1 MTTDAEDR
9 STWPR
14 NGQVIRRAEL
24 LRLIEEN
31 GGPKDLDL
39 RGALFVG
46 DAPGGEPERNPIDL
60 SPEALAP
67 LAKAYEQAN
76 GGRKAPWIGPRGGIS
91 LSEAQLQGANLGG
104 AGLQRADFVFAQLQ
118 GAVLRRAKLEW
129 AAAFCAQLEGADL
142 FAAGLQSVLLNSARL
157 RGASLDSA
165 NLEGAFLLNAELRGA
180 KLRWAQLRQA
190 SPSHAQLQQ
199 ADLSH
204 ADLREAALW
213 EAQLD
218 GAILH
223 EADLQGAYLRRAQL
237 QNVHLESAKIQRTDM
252 YDVASLDGARWY
264 GSLLDHTRIKGES
277 LGKAIGDELEAHK
290 GKTADAYHRA
300 KEAYLL
306 LKNNFNQIGRY
317 EDASWA
323 YVKEQQ
329 MEKMAHYWEWRSGV
343 RSAWSSLWGWRPFS
357 GGRNLRQAGSELGSL
372 LSSFLRAFASGSLW
386 RWFWNRAFEFLTGH
400 GERPLKAVRAGVFV
414 IVAFGGGFWATRA
427 IANFWDALVYSIAT
441 FATFNLGRPGLNPE
455 GRGVEIASSLE
466 AILGIGVLALVV
478 FTVGNRM
485 SRG

>member
-1 MTTDAEDR
+1 MTSDAEDR

-104 AGLQRADFVFAQLQ
+104 AGLQRADFLFAQLQ

-252 YDVASLDGARWY
+252 YGVASLDAAYWY
-264 GSLLDHTRIKGES
+264 GALLDHTRIKRES
-277 LGKAIGDELEAHK
+277 LGKAIGDEIEAHK
-290 GKTADAYHRA
+290 EKRAEAYHRA

-306 LKNNFNQIGRY
+306 LKNNFDQIGRY

-329 MEKMAHYWEWRSGV
+329 MEKMAFYWEWRSK
-343 RSAWSSLWGWRPFS
+343 GWRVWR
-357 GGRNLRQAGSELGSL
+357 GWGS
-372 LSSFLRAFASGSLW
+372 FW
-386 RWFWNRAFEFLTGH
+386 RWFRNWAYELTTGY
-400 GERPLKAVRAGVFV
+400 GERPWNAVRTGLAVVLAFAVGFWGTGA
-414 IVAFGGGFWATRA
+414 IGARGAVAFFDS
-427 IANFWDALVYSIAT
+427 FVYSISA
-441 FATFNLGRPGLNPE
+441 FATFNLARPDLNPE

-478 FTVGNRM
+478 FTLGNRM